1 MTTEC
6 TTCTIPTDS
15 ADGICQFCW
24 SYVPPQLPHPPG
36 ALTVGNWRNT
46 DGGDPAIPP
55 FRDFTAR
62 QWVVEAARDTSE
74 GWELGSHDTIVRIA
88 GVQFATGRVKRW
100 VEISGDT
107 TLLPAEMVQQ
117 LGDALLAARHEIDRA
132 SAGGCEP
139 VFSDLDATTAREL
152 ATALMHHASQ
162 SEAVR

>member
-1 MTTEC
+1 MTTC
-6 TTCTIPTDS
+6 NT
-15 ADGICQFCW
+15 
-24 SYVPPQLPHPPG
+24 LPHPSG

-62 QWVVEAARDTSE
+62 EWVIEAARDTSE
-74 GWELGSHDTIVRIA
+74 GWELGSHDTIVRIE

-107 TLLPAEMVQQ
+107 TMLPASMVQQ

-139 VFSDLDATTAREL
+139 VFSDLDTTTAREL
-152 ATALMHHASQ
+152 ATALLRHA